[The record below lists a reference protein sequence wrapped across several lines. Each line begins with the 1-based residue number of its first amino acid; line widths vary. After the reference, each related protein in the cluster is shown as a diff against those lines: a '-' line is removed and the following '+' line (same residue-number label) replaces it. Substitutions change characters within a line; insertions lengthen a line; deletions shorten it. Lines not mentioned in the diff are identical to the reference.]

1 MLNIQGRGSV
11 EKLISYYPFVWI
23 FAALL
28 ALSLF
33 AGKLASKRLRDL
45 FVFKFGFQYLRVDDC
60 LLQVEIVR
68 YIAFSDVSVVGNIS
82 ICCSSFFLSDCI
94 VESQFIELFLYREFS
109 TGRLSVRF
117 WSENSLFWSSN
128 RCMDF
133 DFFMCR
139 L

>member
-1 MLNIQGRGSV
+1 MIGGKIDIIL
-11 EKLISYYPFVWI
+11 PFFVWF

-68 YIAFSDVSVVGNIS
+68 YIAFFG
-82 ICCSSFFLSDCI
+82 C
-94 VESQFIELFLYREFS
+94 FS
-109 TGRLSVRF
+109 
-117 WSENSLFWSSN
+117 
-128 RCMDF
+128 
-133 DFFMCR
+133 CR
-139 L
+139 